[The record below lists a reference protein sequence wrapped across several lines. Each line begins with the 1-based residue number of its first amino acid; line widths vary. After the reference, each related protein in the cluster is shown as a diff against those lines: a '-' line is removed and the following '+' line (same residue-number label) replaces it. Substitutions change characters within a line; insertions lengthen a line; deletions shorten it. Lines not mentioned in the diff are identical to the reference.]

1 MATSNLDQLIED
13 VKALTPDE
21 QRKLRE
27 LLDSLLAPPAPQMT
41 EEEFEQHLLAKGIIS
56 EIPWRIIDRVFEQNR
71 KPIEIE
77 GKPVSEI
84 IIEERR

>member
-1 MATSNLDQLIED
+1 MSVSNLDRVIEE

-21 QRKLRE
+21 QRKLHE
-27 LLDSLLAPPAPQMT
+27 WLDRQLAQPAPQMT
-41 EEEFEQHLLAKGIIS
+41 EEEFERHLLAKGIIS
-56 EIPWRIIDRVFEQNR
+56 EIPLRIIDPVFEQNR
-71 KPIEIE
+71 KPVEIE

>member
-1 MATSNLDQLIED
+1 MTTSNLDQVIEE

-27 LLDSLLAPPAPQMT
+27 LLDSLLAPPAPSMT

-56 EIPWRIIDRVFEQNR
+56 EIPPRIIDPIFEQNR

>member
-1 MATSNLDQLIED
+1 MTTSNLDQVIEE

-41 EEEFEQHLLAKGIIS
+41 EEEFERHLLAKGIIS
-56 EIPWRIIDRVFEQNR
+56 EIPPPITDLTPFENR
-71 KPIEIE
+71 KLMEVK
-77 GKPVSEI
+77 GKPLSKTVV
-84 IIEERR
+84 EERR